1 MLIFST
7 NYLVA
12 AMTDQMTDAAVKH
25 CTFRG
30 WRFGLTILKEAAVVD
45 SDLVPLLGLLCLLAV
60 RLQGH
65 LHLGQVR

>member
-1 MLIFST
+1 MLIFSA
-7 NYLVA
+7 NYLVV

-45 SDLVPLLGLLCLLAV
+45 GDLVPLLGLLCLLAV

-65 LHLGQVR
+65 LHLGQVK